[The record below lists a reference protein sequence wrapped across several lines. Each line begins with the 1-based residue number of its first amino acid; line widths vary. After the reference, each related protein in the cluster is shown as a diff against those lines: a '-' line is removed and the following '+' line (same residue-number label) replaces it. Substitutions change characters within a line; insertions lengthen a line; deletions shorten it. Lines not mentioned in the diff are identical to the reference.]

1 MDVSDAK
8 RLKALEDENGK
19 LKRLLADAMLDA
31 SALRELLAKCMT
43 RPAFARVFVL
53 MINSCINVSGLSRV
67 DRCCGQAMMR
77 FARYVPN
84 K

>member
-1 MDVSDAK
+1 
-8 RLKALEDENGK
+8 
-19 LKRLLADAMLDA
+19 
-31 SALRELLAKCMT
+31 MT

-67 DRCCGQAMMR
+67 DRYCGQAMMR
-77 FARYVPN
+77 VARYVPN

>member
-1 MDVSDAK
+1 
-8 RLKALEDENGK
+8 
-19 LKRLLADAMLDA
+19 
-31 SALRELLAKCMT
+31 MT

-77 FARYVPN
+77 VARYVPN